1 MSLDAAPSV
10 MLYRFSKVNHVLDAK
25 LVRSLF
31 AQRGFQASADADLF
45 APAMVGLT
53 GPRLSCTLTL
63 SVNVTSVAQGQR
75 PRSSLLFERSAF
87 DAATT
92 IARR

>member
-1 MSLDAAPSV
+1 
-10 MLYRFSKVNHVLDAK
+10 

-45 APAMVGLT
+45 APAMVWLM
-53 GPRLSCTLTL
+53 GPRFSCTLML
-63 SVNVTSVAQGQR
+63 SVDVTQVAQGQR
-75 PRSSLLFERSAF
+75 PDSSLLFERSAF

-92 IARR
+92 VARR